1 VADEEATRQVALHRE
16 GIASDEGMRRL
27 VAESKAQR
35 AACRAAGEEARVA
48 EAQVA
53 VTRAMLAQTRLHAP
67 FAGIVAEING
77 EMGEFVT
84 PSPVGIPTPPT
95 VDLIDT
101 TCPYVSAPIDEV
113 DAGHIRSG
121 MVVRISLDA
130 FGDRNFEGRVRR
142 VAPYV
147 LDLEAQARTV
157 DVEADFVTADDTRTL
172 LIGYSADIEVVLDR
186 RDDVVRV
193 PTEALLEGHR
203 VLVFVDGRL
212 EERTIEPGLRNWRN
226 TEVRAG
232 LAEHER
238 VVLSVD
244 REGVEAG
251 ARARPDTGAG
261 AS

>member
-1 VADEEATRQVALHRE
+1 
-16 GIASDEGMRRL
+16 
-27 VAESKAQR
+27 
-35 AACRAAGEEARVA
+35 
-48 EAQVA
+48 
-53 VTRAMLAQTRLHAP
+53 
-67 FAGIVAEING
+67 
-77 EMGEFVT
+77 
-84 PSPVGIPTPPT
+84 
-95 VDLIDT
+95 
-101 TCPYVSAPIDEV
+101 
-113 DAGHIRSG
+113 

-130 FGDRNFEGRVRR
+130 FGDRSFEGRVRR

-157 DVEADFVTADDTRTL
+157 DVEADFVTADDTRAL

-203 VLVFVDGRL
+203 VLVFVDGHL
-212 EERTIEPGLRNWRN
+212 EERTVEPGLSNWRN

-232 LAEHER
+232 LAEHEQ

-251 ARARPDTGAG
+251 ARARPDSGAG